1 MHPDRQ
7 SPTPAAA
14 SQPDARP
21 LIDCLHHDIRTPMTA
36 ILGFADLI
44 ESDLREGRPPAE
56 LREAVR
62 TIRRNGRHLLNVVTA
77 ILDISGL
84 GGGTDVRAEPF
95 GLEQLCR
102 EVLDAAVES
111 AEKNRLGLRVV
122 FMDGVPAVLRAD
134 PARLRLILSGLMSN
148 ALRYTDS
155 GGIELRVHARHD
167 PDGPGEV
174 RFDVIDTGIGMTP
187 ELVERLTDP
196 ARHEGIEDQP
206 AMGLGLHLC
215 HATATLLGGRIEI
228 RSQLGAG
235 SRVTL
240 ILPVDPVGTHEATIP
255 PGCVLPAH
263 AEPHAVE
270 FLPLAGA
277 RVLLVEDGPDNQ
289 TLLRF
294 LLRRA
299 GADVELAADGQEALE
314 YADGL
319 SDNFDLIL
327 MDMHMPRVDG
337 YEATARL
344 RRAGCELPIIALT
357 AHARQGDRQRCL
369 AAGCDDYITKPIDR
383 ASLVQTCKKW
393 MLGDLQRV

>member
-1 MHPDRQ
+1 MSQDRQ
-7 SPTPAAA
+7 SPSPASA
-14 SQPDARP
+14 SQADTRP

-44 ESDLREGRPPAE
+44 ETDLREGRPPAE

-77 ILDISGL
+77 ILDISGIA
-84 GGGTDVRAEPF
+84 GASDVRDEPF

-102 EVLDAAVES
+102 EVLEAAAES

-122 FMDGVPAVLRAD
+122 FLEGVPALLRTD
-134 PARLRLILSGLMSN
+134 PARLRLVLSGLMSN
-148 ALRYTDS
+148 ALRYTDA

-167 PDGPGEV
+167 PDGPSEV
-174 RFDVIDTGIGMTP
+174 RFDVIDTGIGMTE

-196 ARHEGIEDQP
+196 AHAQIPGDQP

-215 HATATLLGGRIEI
+215 HATAALLGGRIEI

-235 SRVTL
+235 SRVSL
-240 ILPVDPVGTHEATIP
+240 ILPVSAIGTHDAVIT
-255 PGCVLPAH
+255 PGCVLPER

-277 RVLLVEDGPDNQ
+277 RILLVEDGPDNQ

-314 YADGL
+314 YAEGL

-327 MDMHMPRVDG
+327 MDMHMPRIDG

-357 AHARQGDRQRCL
+357 AHARQGDRQRCM

-383 ASLVQTCKKW
+383 VSLVQTCKKW